1 MTSSTA
7 APTETGARR
16 PLRVAVIGC
25 GDISALH
32 VDALTGLDAVEL
44 VAVCDIDEARLAA
57 AVAEQG
63 VPGFASVAELL
74 DAASTGA
81 MPLDAVHVTTPHHE
95 HASIAIEALK
105 QGIHVLLEKPLAHSR
120 ADAALLLAEAEAS
133 TATLGVCFQ
142 NRYNAPVQ
150 AAKAI
155 LDSGEL
161 GAIRGI
167 AATVLWH
174 RAPDYYRDRPW
185 RGQWAT
191 GGGGLLMN
199 QAIHTLDLVQWFG
212 GPVVQVQGHAS
223 TRALADV
230 IEVEDTA
237 EVALVHESGARS
249 VLYATLA
256 HSTNLPVTID
266 VELERGSLSI
276 RGALTV
282 TRADGST
289 EVVEERAAAE
299 GARSYW
305 GVSHE
310 LLIADF
316 YRGLEAGIPFWI
328 DGREALTSLEIIQKV
343 YDQTYPERGAL
354 PSR

>member
-1 MTSSTA
+1 MTASTA
-7 APTETGARR
+7 AAPEGARR

-25 GDISALH
+25 GDISSLH
-32 VDALTGLDAVEL
+32 FDALTGLDGVEL
-44 VAVCDIDEARLAA
+44 VAVCDTDPGRLAA
-57 AVAEQG
+57 AVAEQR
-63 VPGFASVAELL
+63 VPGFASHVELF
-74 DAASTGA
+74 DAASTA
-81 MPLDAVHVTTPHHE
+81 AVPLDAVHVTTPHHE
-95 HASIAIEALK
+95 HASIAIAALER
-105 QGIHVLLEKPLAHSR
+105 GIHVLLEKPLAHSR
-120 ADAALLLAEAEAS
+120 ADAALLLAAAEAS

-174 RAPDYYRDRPW
+174 RTPDYYRDRPW

-212 GPVVQVQGHAS
+212 GAVTSVQGHAS
-223 TRALADV
+223 TRALGDV

-237 EVALVHESGARS
+237 ELALVHSSGARS
-249 VLYATLA
+249 MLYATLA
-256 HSTNLPVTID
+256 HSTNLPVSID

-328 DGREALTSLEIIQKV
+328 DGRAALTSLEIIQAV
-343 YDQTYPERGAL
+343 YDLTYPERGAHAA
-354 PSR
+354 R

>member
-1 MTSSTA
+1 MTASTA
-7 APTETGARR
+7 AQEEPGARR

-32 VDALTGLDAVEL
+32 FDALATTEGVEL
-44 VAVCDIDEARLAA
+44 VAVCDTDDARLAA
-57 AVAEQG
+57 AVSEQG
-63 VPGFASVAELL
+63 VPGFASHVELL
-74 DAASTGA
+74 DAALAGTVS
-81 MPLDAVHVTTPHHE
+81 LDAVHVTTPHHE
-95 HASIAIEALK
+95 HASIAIAALER
-105 QGIHVLLEKPLAHSR
+105 GIHVLLEKPLAHSR
-120 ADAALLLAEAEAS
+120 ADAARLLAAAESS

-150 AAKAI
+150 AAKAVI
-155 LDSGEL
+155 DSGEL

-174 RAPDYYRDRPW
+174 RAPDYYLDRPW
-185 RGQWAT
+185 RGQWETA
-191 GGGGLLMN
+191 GGGLLMN

-212 GPVVQVQGHAS
+212 GPVTDVNGQAS
-223 TRALADV
+223 TRALADT

-237 EVALVHESGARS
+237 EIALVHENGARS

-289 EVVEERAAAE
+289 QVVEERAAAE

-316 YRGLEAGIPFWI
+316 YRGLKAGIPFWI
-328 DGREALTSLEIIQKV
+328 DGREALTSLEIIQSV
-343 YDQTYPERGAL
+343 YDQTYSERAAL
-354 PSR
+354 DSH

>member
-1 MTSSTA
+1 MTASTA
-7 APTETGARR
+7 AAPEAGSRR

-32 VDALTGLDAVEL
+32 FDALTTTKGVEL
-44 VAVCDIDEARLAA
+44 VALCDTDDARLAA
-57 AVAEQG
+57 AVTEQG
-63 VPGFASVAELL
+63 VPGFTSHAELF
-74 DAASTGA
+74 DTV
-81 MPLDAVHVTTPHHE
+81 PLDAVHVTTPHHE
-95 HASIAIEALK
+95 HASVAIAALER
-105 QGIHVLLEKPLAHSR
+105 GIHVLLEKPLAHSR
-120 ADAALLLAEAEAS
+120 ADAARLLTAAEAS

-155 LDSGEL
+155 IDSGEL

-174 RAPDYYRDRPW
+174 RSPDYYRDRPW

-212 GPVVQVQGHAS
+212 GAVTSVQGTAS
-223 TRALADV
+223 TRALGDV

-237 EVALVHESGARS
+237 ELALVHTSGARS
-249 VLYATLA
+249 ILYATLA

-266 VELERGSLSI
+266 VELERGALSI

-282 TRADGST
+282 TRADGAT
-289 EVVEERAAAE
+289 AVVEERAVAE

-328 DGREALTSLEIIQKV
+328 DGREALTSLEIIQSV
-343 YDQTYPERGAL
+343 YDQTYPERSPHTAC
-354 PSR
+354 

>member
-1 MTSSTA
+1 MTA
-7 APTETGARR
+7 ASGETGARR

-32 VDALTGLDAVEL
+32 FDALTGLDGVAL
-44 VAVCDIDEARLAA
+44 VAVCDTDPGRLAA
-57 AVAEQG
+57 TVAEQG

-74 DAASTGA
+74 DAASTDA
-81 MPLDAVHVTTPHHE
+81 MPLDAVHVTTPHQE
-95 HASIAIEALK
+95 HASVAIAALER
-105 QGIHVLLEKPLAHSR
+105 GIHVLLEKPLAHSR
-120 ADAALLLAEAEAS
+120 ADAALLLAAAEAS

-142 NRYNAPVQ
+142 NRYNTPVQ

-174 RAPDYYRDRPW
+174 RAPGYYRDRPW

-212 GPVVQVQGHAS
+212 GPVVQAQGHAT

-237 EVALVHESGARS
+237 EVALVHENGARS

-289 EVVEERAAAE
+289 EVVEERGAAE

-316 YRGLEAGIPFWI
+316 YRGLESSIPFWI

>member
-1 MTSSTA
+1 MSSSTA
-7 APTETGARR
+7 AASESGARR

-32 VDALTGLDAVEL
+32 FDALAGLDGVEL
-44 VAVCDIDEARLAA
+44 VAVCDTDAGRLAA

-63 VPGFASVAELL
+63 VPGFRSAAELF
-74 DAASTGA
+74 DAI
-81 MPLDAVHVTTPHHE
+81 PLDAVHVTTPHHE
-95 HASIAIEALK
+95 HASIAILALRE
-105 QGIHVLLEKPLAHSR
+105 GIHVLLEKPLAHSR
-120 ADAALLLAEAEAS
+120 ADAARLLAEAEAS

-174 RAPDYYRDRPW
+174 RAPEYYRDRPW

-212 GPVVQVQGHAS
+212 GAVTDVQGHAS
-223 TRALADV
+223 TRALGDV

-237 EVALVHESGARS
+237 EVALVHAGGARS
-249 VLYATLA
+249 VVYATLA

-328 DGREALTSLEIIQKV
+328 DGREALTSLEIIQTV

-354 PSR
+354 PSL

>member
-1 MTSSTA
+1 MT
-7 APTETGARR
+7 APPPAR
-16 PLRVAVIGC
+16 LRVAVIGC

-32 VDALTGLDAVEL
+32 FDALTGLEGVEL
-44 VAVCDIDEARLAA
+44 VAVCDTDAGRLAA

-63 VPGFASVAELL
+63 VCGFASVDELF
-74 DAASTGA
+74 DAAQAST

-95 HASIAIEALK
+95 HASIAIAALER
-105 QGIHVLLEKPLAHSR
+105 GIHVLLEKPLAHSR
-120 ADAALLLAEAEAS
+120 ADAALLLAAAEAS

-155 LDSGEL
+155 IDSGEL

-174 RAPDYYRDRPW
+174 RGPDYYLDRPW
-185 RGQWAT
+185 RGRWST

-212 GPVVQVQGHAS
+212 GTVTDVQGHAS
-223 TRALADV
+223 TRALAEV
-230 IEVEDTA
+230 IEVDDTA
-237 EVALVHESGARS
+237 EVALVHASGERS

-289 EVVEERAAAE
+289 EVVDERAAAE

-343 YDQTYPERGAL
+343 YDHSYPERGAL
-354 PSR
+354 PSP